1 MPGPTRHTTH
11 YSDLSAERSA
21 VGHRYSDSAH
31 PARRHPV
38 RKNQGSRNALSGAVT
53 PTDELSAA
61 TRTRTG
67 AERDPIA
74 DP

>member
-1 MPGPTRHTTH
+1 MPGSTRHTTY

-21 VGHRYSDSAH
+21 VDHRYSDSAH

-38 RKNQGSRNALSGAVT
+38 RRNQDSRNALSGTVAL
-53 PTDELSAA
+53 TDGLSAA

-67 AERDPIA
+67 AETDPIA
-74 DP
+74 EP